1 MAYRENIMMA
11 GIGTRPKAAIACCVL
26 LLLLAITASKSWQQ
40 AAPIAATSV
49 IHEETGLD
57 ANRWVGNF
65 PFEGSSPV
73 ASFERRAAEKVKR
86 LKEGLY
92 RLKRGLQASSLQA
105 RGGLKNSISTNEGRK
120 DSFLCAIPGIADA
133 FGSMFDMCA
142 QGRRAGMP
150 AGVYSRPLMAV
161 PPPSPEEIK
170 EQEEEEEERR
180 LRMGAEAVDEAE
192 DKMGD
197 YYNRSLAD
205 RLFTQPKDIIA
216 PAVGGRS
223 QRRNWQE
230 VQRIFDDVMSVLLVP
245 NVTWRDLRWKHS
257 GGATRCGDDDPTC
270 GSDLTLHEPYLKRE
284 EEEQRFY
291 SPFAGSPILPPPHA
305 AGGAVVE
312 CLNPPTCSS
321 APQLGER
328 KAAVKNHGDLFRSW
342 FSGVPVSAGSH
353 SPLGGRVACSD
364 PTCGSAPTLHEPRI
378 YYEPLKRRILP
389 FPAGSPIRRPQKP
402 LGDKVPWESG
412 PRVLNPPL
420 SPPPV
425 HHRIW
430 FPFPAGSPIRPR
442 PPAASQPGSRG
453 PASGPAPAAAPAPA
467 PAPAPVHP
475 RVVHAPLGPV
485 KRGPGSYNDYLGRI
499 PLPWEDVHYR
509 AHDLHPW
516 MFKQVKGQE
525 LRRLP
530 CRGRYCR
537 SRARSRRGRS
547 YEAPV
552 NVISAAI

>member
-205 RLFTQPKDIIA
+205 RLFTQ
-216 PAVGGRS
+216 
-223 QRRNWQE
+223 

-245 NVTWRDLRWKHS
+245 NVTWR
-257 GGATRCGDDDPTC
+257 
-270 GSDLTLHEPYLKRE
+270 PYLKRE

-378 YYEPLKRRILP
+378 YYEPLKRR
-389 FPAGSPIRRPQKP
+389 
-402 LGDKVPWESG
+402 
-412 PRVLNPPL
+412 
-420 SPPPV
+420 
-425 HHRIW
+425 
-430 FPFPAGSPIRPR
+430 
-442 PPAASQPGSRG
+442 
-453 PASGPAPAAAPAPA
+453 
-467 PAPAPVHP
+467 
-475 RVVHAPLGPV
+475 
-485 KRGPGSYNDYLGRI
+485 
-499 PLPWEDVHYR
+499 
-509 AHDLHPW
+509 
-516 MFKQVKGQE
+516 
-525 LRRLP
+525 
-530 CRGRYCR
+530 
-537 SRARSRRGRS
+537 
-547 YEAPV
+547 
-552 NVISAAI
+552 